1 MAPKALTG
9 WIGFGAHSEASGGT
23 SNHLPKFAGSMTNAP
38 SWRRCSP
45 ARRDG
50 VTRGHAG
57 LRTNREQVSMT
68 GFTKS
73 LLAASALVALTAGGA
88 QADIAIATAGPM
100 TGQYAIFGDQMKR
113 GAEMAVKDI
122 NAAGGVLGEQ
132 LTLEIGDD
140 ACDPKQAVAVANQMV
155 NAGVV
160 LVAGHFCS
168 GSSIPASAVYNEEGI
183 LQISPASTNPQL
195 TEQGFDNVFRVCGRD
210 DQQGTY
216 AANYVVDNGV
226 GSKIAVVHDK
236 TPYGKGLADEFK
248 KQLNARGVEET
259 MYEAITAGDRDFT
272 ALITKM
278 KEAGVDLIYLGGY
291 HTEAGL
297 IARQAKEQGINAT
310 MMSGDA
316 LVTDEYWA
324 ITGDTGQ
331 GTLMTFSPD
340 PRKNE
345 VAAPVVAEFEAAGYD
360 PEGYTLYTYAAIQ
373 IWAQAAEQAGSTDL
387 DAVIEALNGNQF
399 ETVLG
404 TVSFDDKGDVEGSS
418 YVMYEWADGQYA
430 EKGS

>member
-1 MAPKALTG
+1 
-9 WIGFGAHSEASGGT
+9 
-23 SNHLPKFAGSMTNAP
+23 
-38 SWRRCSP
+38 
-45 ARRDG
+45 
-50 VTRGHAG
+50 
-57 LRTNREQVSMT
+57 MT

-100 TGQYAIFGDQMKR
+100 TGQYAVFGDQMKR

-132 LTLEIGDD
+132 LTLEVGDD

-160 LVAGHFCS
+160 LMAGHFCS

-195 TEQGFDNVFRVCGRD
+195 TEQGFDNVFRTCGRD
-210 DQQGTY
+210 DQQGSY
-216 AANYVVDNGV
+216 AAGYVVDNNV
-226 GSKIAVVHDK
+226 GSKVAIIHDK
-236 TPYGKGLADEFK
+236 TAYGKGLADEFK
-248 KQLNARGVEET
+248 KALNARGVEEA

-340 PRKNE
+340 PRKSPA
-345 VAAPVVAEFEAAGYD
+345 AAPVVAEFEAAGFD
-360 PEGYTLYTYAAIQ
+360 PEGYTLYTYATIQ
-373 IWAQAAEQAGSTDL
+373 VWAQAAEKAGSTDL

-404 TVSFDDKGDVEGSS
+404 TISFDDKGDVEGEN

>member
-1 MAPKALTG
+1 MP
-9 WIGFGAHSEASGGT
+9 GFS
-23 SNHLPKFAGSMTNAP
+23 
-38 SWRRCSP
+38 R
-45 ARRDG
+45 
-50 VTRGHAG
+50 
-57 LRTNREQVSMT
+57 
-68 GFTKS
+68 S
-73 LLAASALVALTAGGA
+73 LLAASAAIALSAGAA
-88 QADIAIATAGPM
+88 QADIVIATAGPM
-100 TGQYAIFGDQMKR
+100 TGQYAIFGEQMQK
-113 GAEMAVKDI
+113 GAEQAVKDL
-122 NAAGGVLGEQ
+122 NANGGVLGEQ
-132 LTLEIGDD
+132 LSLRVGDD

-155 NAGVV
+155 NEGVV
-160 LVAGHFCS
+160 FMAGHFCS
-168 GSSIPASAVYNEEGI
+168 GSSIPASQVYNEEGI

-210 DQQGTY
+210 DAQGIF
-216 AANYVVDNGV
+216 AGDYVVDNNV
-226 GSKIAVVHDK
+226 GSKVAVLHDK
-236 TPYGKGLADEFK
+236 TAYGKGLADEFK

-259 MYEAITAGDRDFT
+259 MYEAITAGDKDFT

-278 KEAGVDLIYLGGY
+278 KQAGIDLIYLGGY

-297 IARQAKEQGINAT
+297 IARQASEQGLGAQ

-316 LVTDEYWA
+316 LVTDEYWS

-345 VAAPVVAEFEAAGYD
+345 VAQPVVAEFAAQGYD

-373 IWAQAAEQAGSTDL
+373 AWAEAAEKAGSTDL
-387 DAVIEALNGNQF
+387 DAVIEALHGNKF

-404 TVSFDDKGDVEGSS
+404 PIGFDDKGDVEGAA
-418 YVMYEWADGQYA
+418 YVMYEWDNGQYV

>member
-1 MAPKALTG
+1 
-9 WIGFGAHSEASGGT
+9 
-23 SNHLPKFAGSMTNAP
+23 
-38 SWRRCSP
+38 
-45 ARRDG
+45 
-50 VTRGHAG
+50 
-57 LRTNREQVSMT
+57 
-68 GFTKS
+68 
-73 LLAASALVALTAGGA
+73 
-88 QADIAIATAGPM
+88 
-100 TGQYAIFGDQMKR
+100 
-113 GAEMAVKDI
+113 
-122 NAAGGVLGEQ
+122 VLGEE
-132 LTLEIGDD
+132 LVLKVGDD

-155 NAGVV
+155 NEGVV
-160 LVAGHFCS
+160 FVAGHFCS

-210 DQQGTY
+210 DAQGIF
-216 AANYVVDNGV
+216 AADYVVDNNV
-226 GSKIAVVHDK
+226 GSKIAVIHDK

-248 KQLNARGVEET
+248 KQLNARGVTET
-259 MYEAITAGDRDFT
+259 MYEAITAGDKDFT

-278 KEAGVDLIYLGGY
+278 KNAGVDLIYLGGY

-297 IARQAKEQGINAT
+297 IARQAKEQGIDAT

-345 VAAPVVAEFEAAGYD
+345 AAAPVVAAFEAEGYD

-373 IWAQAAEQAGSTDL
+373 AWAQAVDKAGATDI
-387 DAVIEALNGNQF
+387 DAVVEQLHGNQF

-404 TVSFDDKGDVEGSS
+404 PVAFDDKGDVEGAA
-418 YVMYEWADGQYA
+418 YVMYEWDNGQYV